1 MSKVLALPLS
11 AIKSSRVRGDIDGKL
26 ARKRE
31 IEEEISAQLEELEQ
45 IKSDL
50 LTIFTKN
57 GLDKVRMPDKTLIS
71 KMTKKTTFISAER
84 LLEHKVSLTTIQE
97 CTITN
102 TSEPFVR
109 VDYPRAKEKKGG
121 ETK

>member
-1 MSKVLALPLS
+1 MSKVLALPLA

-31 IEEEISAQLEELEQ
+31 IEEEISAQLAELEQ
-45 IKSDL
+45 IKADL
-50 LTIFTKN
+50 LLIFTKN

-71 KMTKKTTFISAER
+71 RMTKKTSFISAER

-97 CTITN
+97 CTVTN
-102 TSEPFVR
+102 ESEPFVR
-109 VDYPRAKEKKGG
+109 VDYPRVNKDKKG
-121 ETK
+121 ESK